1 VIGSFEPVGIRS
13 KLLLAHRAGAT
24 INYRICRSA
33 DGNMRLEWKGGL
45 PSKEASDGRGDV
57 AAIGGVSPDRD

>member
-1 VIGSFEPVGIRS
+1 
-13 KLLLAHRAGAT
+13 
-24 INYRICRSA
+24 
-33 DGNMRLEWKGGL
+33 MRLEWKGGL